1 MKRNLKSNQQIMK
14 PDKRLLEACE
24 VLRYAVEHPNEESD
38 IILQQ
43 GVYKQKDPEAIMT
56 VKVDGVEVGY
66 KVKEC
71 SPLDMSPYFDRYVY
85 FKVPGDRLKDLS
97 KREMSAIKTAILDA
111 FFEPQQGEIHVEV
124 IGWDAML
131 LWQRFQVAYPVK
143 VRNDFT
149 VVGAQIQ

>member
-1 MKRNLKSNQQIMK
+1 MKPNQQILK

-24 VLRYAVEHPNEESD
+24 QLRYAVEHPNEGSD

-71 SPLDMSPYFDRYVY
+71 SKLEMSPYFDRYAY
-85 FKVPGDRLKDLS
+85 IKVPGHKLTDLS
-97 KREMSAIKTAILDA
+97 KREMAQIKTAVLEA
-111 FFEPQQGEIHVEV
+111 FFEVQQGEVHVEV
-124 IGWDAML
+124 IGWDAIL
-131 LWQRFQVAYPVK
+131 LWQRFMVAFPVK
-143 VRNDFT
+143 VRDDFT
-149 VVGAQIQ
+149 VVGAQLQ